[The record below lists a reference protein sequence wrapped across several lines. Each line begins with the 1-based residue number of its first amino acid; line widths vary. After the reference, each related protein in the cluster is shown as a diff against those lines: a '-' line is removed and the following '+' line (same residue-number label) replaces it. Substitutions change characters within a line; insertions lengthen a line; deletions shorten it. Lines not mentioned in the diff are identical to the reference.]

1 MANRR
6 EEMVHSRLRLG
17 FTGLNDTLQIIG
29 KSNGLCK
36 SQPDL
41 MKVCI
46 NSTPNKNENSW
57 Y

>member
-6 EEMVHSRLRLG
+6 EEMVHSRHSLG

-29 KSNGLCK
+29 NSNGLCK